1 MELGQYDK
9 IKAKNEARMF
19 LAKSIDVLSSLLN
32 IDYTSLNENSKN
44 PFDANSPQY
53 QAFNC
58 LIEEI
63 IIYKKL
69 EQS

>member
-1 MELGQYDK
+1 MELGQYDTA
-9 IKAKNEARMF
+9 KAKNEAKMF

-32 IDYTSLNENSKN
+32 VDYTSLDENSKN
-44 PFDANSPQY
+44 PFGETTPQY

-63 IIYKKL
+63 ISYRKL
-69 EQS
+69 V

>member
-1 MELGQYDK
+1 MELGQYDTA
-9 IKAKNEARMF
+9 KAKNEAKMF

-32 IDYTSLNENSKN
+32 VDYTSLDENSKN
-44 PFDANSPQY
+44 PFNETTPQY

-63 IIYKKL
+63 ISYRKL
-69 EQS
+69 V